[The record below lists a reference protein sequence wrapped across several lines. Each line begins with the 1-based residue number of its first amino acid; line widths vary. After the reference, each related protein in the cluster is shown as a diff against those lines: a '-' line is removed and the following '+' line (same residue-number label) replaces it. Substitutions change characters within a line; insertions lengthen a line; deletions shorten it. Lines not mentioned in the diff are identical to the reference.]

1 MKPRMPGPVG
11 KKNVLLVNEIFYSI
25 QGEGPFMGHPAVFL
39 RLSGC
44 VKPYC
49 VFCDTPESFENGR
62 EMEVEAVFFEIVAH
76 QCPLV
81 VITGGEPFLQWAAGL
96 SELER
101 LLIDSGLEVQY
112 ETSGRAGLPANV
124 EGKIILSPKPGQWP
138 EPETLFRAF
147 YLKVLWAEED
157 SPEILLEIAASGFPS
172 ERVWLMALGA
182 SRMEQ
187 LSQMP
192 LLWEICRAS
201 GYRFS
206 PRLHILAFDTQ
217 KGI

>member
-1 MKPRMPGPVG
+1 MPGRDG
-11 KKNVLLVNEIFYSI
+11 KKNMLLVNEIFHSI
-25 QGEGPFMGHPAVFL
+25 QGEGPFMGRPAVFL

-49 VFCDTPESFENGR
+49 AFCDTPESFDNGQ
-62 EMEVEAVFFEIVAH
+62 EMEVEAVFSEILAH

-81 VITGGEPFLQWAAGL
+81 VITGGEPFLQWAEGL
-96 SELER
+96 SDLDR
-101 LLIDSGLEVQY
+101 LLGDTGLEVQY
-112 ETSGRAGLPANV
+112 ESSGRAGLPVNV
-124 EGKIILSPKPGQWP
+124 RGKIILSPKRGQWP
-138 EPETLFRAF
+138 EPETIFRAF
-147 YLKVLWAEED
+147 YLKVLWADED
-157 SPEILLEIAASGFPS
+157 SLEILREIAASGFPS

-192 LLWEICRAS
+192 LLWEICRAH

-206 PRLHILAFDTQ
+206 PRLHILAFDTR